1 MQYWVSLGMAGVY
14 VSHVRIRVWR
24 QMRGAEADDTVDIVM
39 KKPRNEDAC
48 QRSTALLRRKEA

>member
-1 MQYWVSLGMAGVY
+1 
-14 VSHVRIRVWR
+14 
-24 QMRGAEADDTVDIVM
+24 MRGAEADDTVDIVM